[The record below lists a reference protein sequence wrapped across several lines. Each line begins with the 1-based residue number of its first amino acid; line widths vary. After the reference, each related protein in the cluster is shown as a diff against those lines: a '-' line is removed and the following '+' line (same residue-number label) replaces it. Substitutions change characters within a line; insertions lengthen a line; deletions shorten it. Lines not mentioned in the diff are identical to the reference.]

1 MRPSARSGRDLT
13 THLLLCCIF
22 FPPTQLLY
30 AVWRT
35 LTPATPACC
44 VINVL
49 PQRLASVSHIKHPSR
64 VTVTGCRI
72 VWMFNVG
79 EGDLGL
85 CVCLFVSS
93 LTWVSMLNDPS
104 LTPTGTPIAPNRF
117 AVTLWSMRIPTTD
130 WCVSWRRRC
139 LAWKISSVRRAWV
152 TSLRVREHYWG
163 VRAILSIF
171 SNFRFD
177 RFLLFVWKLF
187 SMIHCQSHFIPHSPP
202 HNIVCV
208 NVHLDRVRGN

>member
-1 MRPSARSGRDLT
+1 MPVFLTDPLVLDKLKCFSQTCQGGILALRWLPPWVQLTSTTTRPSAHSGRDLT

-35 LTPATPACC
+35 LMPATPACC
-44 VINVL
+44 VIHVL
-49 PQRLASVSHIKHPSR
+49 PQRLASVSHFKHPSR

-72 VWMFNVG
+72 VWMCNIG

-171 SNFRFD
+171 FKFQI
-177 RFLLFVWKLF
+177 L
-187 SMIHCQSHFIPHSPP
+187 
-202 HNIVCV
+202 
-208 NVHLDRVRGN
+208 